1 MHNLAAMAALE
12 SPVDDTSR
20 STPTDGHAV
29 DAGLFREAMSRLAAA
44 VHVVT
49 TRGPE
54 GRAGFTATAVASV
67 SDTPPTLLVCLNR
80 RSLSAPAFHH
90 AGRFAVNMLTGA
102 QEVVAQSFGGRGG
115 LSGEQRFG
123 VGHWQEGALGLPC
136 LVGALAVFEC
146 RLVEARSVATHD
158 VLVGRV
164 EHVTLGPARESLV
177 YLGREFRRL

>member
-1 MHNLAAMAALE
+1 M
-12 SPVDDTSR
+12 DDTAR
-20 STPTDGHAV
+20 PIPPEGHV
-29 DAGLFREAMSRLAAA
+29 EPGLFREAMSRLAAA

-67 SDTPPTLLVCLNR
+67 SDSPPTLLVCLNR

-102 QEVVAQSFGGRGG
+102 QEAVAQSFGGRGG
-115 LSGEQRFG
+115 LSGEQRFS
-123 VGHWQEGALGLPC
+123 VGHWHEGVLGLPC
-136 LVGALAVFEC
+136 LAGALAVFEC
-146 RLVEARSVATHD
+146 RLVEARTVATHD

-164 EHVTLGPARESLV
+164 EHLTLGPAQESLV